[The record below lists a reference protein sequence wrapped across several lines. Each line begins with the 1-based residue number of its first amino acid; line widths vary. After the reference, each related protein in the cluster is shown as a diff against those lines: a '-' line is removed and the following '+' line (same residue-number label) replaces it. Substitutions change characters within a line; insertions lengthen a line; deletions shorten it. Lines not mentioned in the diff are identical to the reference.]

1 MVVGF
6 EEQGKGHQSKMQAP
20 SEGEKRQGNG
30 FSPGASGREVALLT
44 PWF

>member
-1 MVVGF
+1 MVGF

-20 SEGEKRQGNG
+20 SEGERQGNG